1 MNGFD
6 TALFAGKTIVVT
18 GAGRGIGAAVAR
30 GFLQTGGRVIAHAGR
45 SLDHAQADL
54 LAGLGDDETSRLT
67 LLTTDL
73 AARDGGERLAGQI
86 LHALGGPLDVL
97 VNNAGT
103 MVGRIPAVEVDA
115 NAFDAVVDLNVR
127 SVVALTTALLPALK
141 QGGEAEGGAAVVNTS
156 SISAIVGGS
165 PGSSLYSSSKAFIST
180 WTRALARELAPD
192 HVRVNAVSPGTIMT
206 DFHRRY
212 SSQEKLDATAA
223 SIPMKRLGTAEDC
236 APAYLFLSS
245 ARLSGYLTGQVIE
258 VNGGQFMG

>member
-6 TALFAGKTIVVT
+6 PALFSGKTVVVT

-30 GFLQTGGRVIAHAGR
+30 GFLETGASVIAHAGR
-45 SLDHAQADL
+45 SLDHAEADL
-54 LAGLGDDETSRLT
+54 LPGLSDDQKSRLT
-67 LLTTDL
+67 LLTADL
-73 AARDGGERLAGQI
+73 SVRGGGETLAGDI
-86 LHALGGPLDVL
+86 LGVLDGPLDVL

-103 MVGRIPAVEVDA
+103 MVGRIPAAEVDDE
-115 NAFDAVVDLNVR
+115 AFDAIVDLNVR
-127 SVVALTTALLPALK
+127 SVVALTTVLLPALK
-141 QGGEAEGGAAVVNTS
+141 DGGKAEGGSAIVNTS

-165 PGSSLYSSSKAFIST
+165 PGSSLYSSSKAFVST

-212 SSQEKLDATAA
+212 SSEEKLQATAA

>member
-1 MNGFD
+1 MIGFD
-6 TALFAGKTIVVT
+6 PALFSGKTVVVT

-30 GFLQTGGRVIAHAGR
+30 GFLQTGARVIAHAGR
-45 SLDHAQADL
+45 SLEHVEHELLSGLTDDEKGRLDLLTADL
-54 LAGLGDDETSRLT
+54 GT
-67 LLTTDL
+67 
-73 AARDGGERLAGQI
+73 RDGGERLGRAI
-86 LHALGGPLDVL
+86 LARLEGRLDGL

-103 MVGRIPAVEVDA
+103 MIGRIPAAEVDA
-115 NAFDAVVDLNVR
+115 ETFDAVVDLNVR

-141 QGGEAEGGAAVVNTS
+141 EGGKAEGGAAIVNTS

-192 HVRVNAVSPGTIMT
+192 HIRVNAVSPGTIMT

-212 SSQEKLDATAA
+212 SSPEKLEATAA
-223 SIPMKRLGTAEDC
+223 AIPLKRLGTAEDC

>member
-1 MNGFD
+1 MIGFD
-6 TALFAGKTIVVT
+6 PTLFAGKTVVVT

-30 GFLQTGGRVIAHAGR
+30 GFLQTGARVIAHAGR
-45 SLDHAQADL
+45 SLEHAEADL
-54 LAGLGDDETSRLT
+54 LVGLSDEQRGCLT
-67 LLTTDL
+67 LMTGDL
-73 AARDGGERLAGQI
+73 SARDGGERLAADI
-86 LHALGGPLDVL
+86 LAALDGPLAVL

-103 MVGRIPAVEVDA
+103 MVGRIPATEVDA
-115 NAFDAVVDLNVR
+115 DQFDAVVDLNVR

-141 QGGEAEGGAAVVNTS
+141 EGGKADGGAAVVNTS

-165 PGSSLYSSSKAFIST
+165 PGSSLYSASKAFIST

-212 SSQEKLDATAA
+212 SSPEKLEATAA
-223 SIPMKRLGTAEDC
+223 SIPLKRLGTAQDC

-245 ARLSGYLTGQVIE
+245 ATLSGYLTGQVIE

>member
-1 MNGFD
+1 MTGFD
-6 TALFAGKTIVVT
+6 ANLFAGKTVVVT

-30 GFLQTGGRVIAHAGR
+30 GFLECGAQVIAHAGR
-45 SLDHAQADL
+45 SREHAEADL
-54 LAGLGDDETSRLT
+54 LPGLTDKQTGRLT
-67 LLTTDL
+67 LLTADL
-73 AARDGGERLAGQI
+73 SVRDGGERLAADI
-86 LHALGGPLDVL
+86 LGVLDGPLAVL

-103 MVGRIPAVEVDA
+103 MVGRIPATDVDA
-115 NAFDAVVDLNVR
+115 QAFDAVVDLNVR

-141 QGGEAEGGAAVVNTS
+141 EGGKAEGGAAIVNTS

-192 HVRVNAVSPGTIMT
+192 HIRVNAVSPGTIMT

-212 SSQEKLDATAA
+212 SSPEKLEATAA
-223 SIPMKRLGTAEDC
+223 AIPLKRLGTVEDC

-245 ARLSGYLTGQVIE
+245 ATLSGYMTGQVIE